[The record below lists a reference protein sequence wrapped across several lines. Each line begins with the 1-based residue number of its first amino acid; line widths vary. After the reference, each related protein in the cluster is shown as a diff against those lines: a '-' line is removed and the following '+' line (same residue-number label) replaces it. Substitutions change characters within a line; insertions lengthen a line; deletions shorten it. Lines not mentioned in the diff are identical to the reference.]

1 MRNLL
6 IQNLSED
13 LFIQLQEN
21 AALSGIT
28 PENQAA
34 AVLKTHLTQ
43 PRPMDTDEILTIAD
57 TVRIKHAHRQKSDSV
72 LLIREKRNVS

>member
-1 MRNLL
+1 MRNLVL
-6 IQNLSED
+6 QNLSED

-34 AVLKTHLTQ
+34 AILKIHLTQ
-43 PRPMDTDEILTIAD
+43 PRPMDTDDILAIAD
-57 TVRIKHAHRQKSDSV
+57 AVRIKNACRQKSDSV
-72 LLIREKRNVS
+72 LLIREERTL